1 MQQTLQ
7 TKFIIIIL
15 TLQAAFLR
23 SGLYRVR
30 LLALIFAIF
39 VSKAPE
45 TAWKRSSEI
54 VCDKNKSVE
63 FRDCKVRVSVN
74 FFWGGNI
81 PRHAAI
87 YGKVDRIGKADEHIY
102 EQGDLVGQWVVQ
114 KLHNAEILI
123 GFNQLVRKK
132 YFKISPR
139 RDDVEQADHRERDL
153 DGDEDGDHNN
163 EHHSGRVCVPLTAF
177 LGLARTTA
185 EDEDHHHHY
194 HRHDHYHRHHHHH
207 HHRQPE
213 NRKPLPVETSRA
225 ARILFRRLNIQCE
238 KMR

>member
-23 SGLYRVR
+23 SGLDRVR
-30 LLALIFAIF
+30 LLALIFAFF
-39 VSKAPE
+39 VSQAPE
-45 TAWKRSSEI
+45 TEWKRSSEI

-63 FRDCKVRVSVN
+63 FRDYMQGSGLCEL
-74 FFWGGNI
+74 FWGGNI

-87 YGKVDRIGKADEHIY
+87 YGKVDRIGKADEHID

-123 GFNQLVRKK
+123 SSNQLVRKK

-139 RDDVEQADHRERDL
+139 GDDVELADHRERDL

-163 EHHSGRVCVPLTAF
+163 EHHGCRVCVPLTTF

-185 EDEDHHHHY
+185 EDEDHHHH
-194 HRHDHYHRHHHHH
+194 HHPHDHYHGVRTEYL
-207 HHRQPE
+207 RNE
-213 NRKPLPVETSRA
+213 YL
-225 ARILFRRLNIQCE
+225 
-238 KMR
+238 